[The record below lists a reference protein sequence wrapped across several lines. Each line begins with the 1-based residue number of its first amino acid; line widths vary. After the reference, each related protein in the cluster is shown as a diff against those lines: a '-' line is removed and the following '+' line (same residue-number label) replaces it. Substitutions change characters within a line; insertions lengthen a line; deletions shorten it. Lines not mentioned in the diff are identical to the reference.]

1 MKGYNVPKDY
11 DEHAS
16 AYANRFTSA
25 NSTAPIP
32 PDGEPLD
39 ATTAEVVGRL
49 VAACAG
55 LGHWD
60 AVDALLGRGRGPI
73 HDDPEGVGRLV
84 EYHVARG
91 EYRRARDVVAKA
103 AEDAGRARR
112 ARKERER
119 LIRETGYCPAEL
131 LELAEVVFDVRTLG
145 LLEWSGIVTV
155 EQLVAMSPDDLRG
168 LSNLGVRMFRG
179 IVDGLD
185 RARVKHSFG

>member
-1 MKGYNVPKDY
+1 MKGCNVPKDY

-16 AYANRFTSA
+16 AYANHFTSG
-25 NSTAPIP
+25 NSPAPIP

-39 ATTAEVVGRL
+39 ATTAEAVGRL
-49 VAACAG
+49 VAAFVG
-55 LGHWD
+55 LGYWD
-60 AVDALLGRGRGPI
+60 GLDAFLGRGRGPV

-91 EYRRARDVVAKA
+91 EFRRARDVLAKA
-103 AEDAGRARR
+103 AEDAGRAYR
-112 ARKERER
+112 AREQRER
-119 LIRETGYCPAEL
+119 LIRETGHCPAEL
-131 LELAEVVFDVRTLG
+131 LELAEVVSDVRTLG
-145 LLEWSGIVTV
+145 LLERFGIVTV

-168 LSNLGVRMFRG
+168 LPYLGARMFQG